1 MVTGRCRAAGKSAA
15 PAGGAPL
22 AATAGSRNAP
32 SHSTCVTSWAGF
44 ITFCLNWKHTAG
56 LGRLAPTE
64 REGTSVETVLF
75 TIVENKIVRFDVADN
90 TLDLA
95 IYEWD
100 RGWAIPHNIPPQP
113 MVTGVDRREATP
125 APQLVP

>member
-1 MVTGRCRAAGKSAA
+1 
-15 PAGGAPL
+15 
-22 AATAGSRNAP
+22 
-32 SHSTCVTSWAGF
+32 
-44 ITFCLNWKHTAG
+44 
-56 LGRLAPTE
+56 
-64 REGTSVETVLF
+64 VLF

-125 APQLVP
+125 ALQLGV

>member
-1 MVTGRCRAAGKSAA
+1 M
-15 PAGGAPL
+15 
-22 AATAGSRNAP
+22 SR
-32 SHSTCVTSWAGF
+32 
-44 ITFCLNWKHTAG
+44 
-56 LGRLAPTE
+56 
-64 REGTSVETVLF
+64 TVRPYI

-100 RGWAIPHNIPPQP
+100 RGWAIPHNIHPQP
-113 MVTGVDRREATP
+113 IVTGVDRREATP